1 MSDDKIKGAGLMPN
15 AIRYKEILAYKETC
29 TDPFVKQI
37 IRRFLGAHNA
47 NARLFTQLRK
57 NWEANKRLQDAIKN
71 HKRRHFGEAYAAQL
85 TEANIELWEL
95 VNDDIESIQPTRKAG
110 GA

>member
-1 MSDDKIKGAGLMPN
+1 MSEDKILGAGLMPN
-15 AIRYKEILAYKETC
+15 AIRYKEILAFKETC

-47 NARLFTQLRK
+47 NGRLFAQLRK
-57 NWEANKRLQDAIKN
+57 NWEQSKRLMDAIKA
-71 HKRRHFGEAYAAQL
+71 HKKKHFGEAYAAQL
-85 TEANIELWEL
+85 TEANIELWSH
-95 VNDDIESIQPTRKAG
+95 VNDDLESIKPTRKAS